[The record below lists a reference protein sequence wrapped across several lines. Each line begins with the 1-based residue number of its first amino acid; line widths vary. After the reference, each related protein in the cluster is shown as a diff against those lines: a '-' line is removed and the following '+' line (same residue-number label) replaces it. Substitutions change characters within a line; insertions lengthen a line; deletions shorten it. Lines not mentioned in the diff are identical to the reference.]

1 MHLNLD
7 SVLINMT
14 VPSNHTFLT
23 KKNINVREYRRN
35 KTIDNPER
43 LATKGTQDEEKHN
56 TMWTPLYANKQK

>member
-1 MHLNLD
+1 
-7 SVLINMT
+7 MT

-23 KKNINVREYRRN
+23 KKNTNVREYRRN